1 MIHEMDGNSSD
12 RLLRVVGT
20 IIPTLPLLV
29 YLMLREYLC
38 FKTSADKA
46 GKIFHNE
53 LLAQGMSPG
62 FAEDLTSFY
71 LESRDLFRFFS

>member
-1 MIHEMDGNSSD
+1 MVHEMDCNSSD
-12 RLLRVVGT
+12 SLLRVVGT

-29 YLMLREYLC
+29 YLMIREYLC
-38 FKTSADKA
+38 FKTSANKA

-62 FAEDLTSFY
+62 LAEDLTNFY